1 MGESTTLVC
10 MCVCVWRQ
18 PWVTHMAAICEASA
32 VELGR
37 EKVLR
42 EKDGIRERERE
53 NTWSEGSQKCPVQLA
68 GMYLLCFIDGLMF
81 CKTRGT
87 TVVILWAAMAFSS
100 GRFKAAPCHKGKSLR
115 WSAKARRQDVF
126 RPASCAL
133 FFSKLF

>member
-1 MGESTTLVC
+1 
-10 MCVCVWRQ
+10 MCVCVERQ

-87 TVVILWAAMAFSS
+87 TVFCGLPWLFRLVVS
-100 GRFKAAPCHKGKSLR
+100 K
-115 WSAKARRQDVF
+115 RRCVT
-126 RPASCAL
+126 RE
-133 FFSKLF
+133 KV